1 MPYQYYTKKHQLVLL
16 LVYNMVKRGNAMIN
30 KYTLSR
36 TQNIRYIRD
45 HLDAFVRNS
54 LALSRYS
61 DEDPL
66 RETARKNFEEA
77 YEYIM
82 ERQDVEND
90 YRCLLTLHET
100 LMKDLDSGIKSELTE
115 QQIDE
120 LNEMINQPAKAN
132 TEIAIDVMLY
142 ILDKRLFSDGDVRA
156 ALMFANKI
164 MIDSGCGII
173 TVTENNKDV
182 FREKL
187 KEYKNNKDYDI
198 KDWIYKYC
206 IKGPKLDH

>member
-1 MPYQYYTKKHQLVLL
+1 MPYQYYTKKRQLVLL

-36 TQNIRYIRD
+36 AQNIRYIRD
-45 HLDAFVRNS
+45 HLDAFVKNS
-54 LALSRYS
+54 LVLSRYS

>member
-1 MPYQYYTKKHQLVLL
+1 
-16 LVYNMVKRGNAMIN
+16 MIN

-36 TQNIRYIRD
+36 TQNIRYIKD
-45 HLDAFVRNS
+45 HLDVFIRNS
-54 LALSRYS
+54 LALSRYA
-61 DEDPL
+61 DEDPF
-66 RETARKNFEEA
+66 RETAKKNFEEA
-77 YEYIM
+77 YAYIM

-90 YRCLLTLHET
+90 YRCLLTLHEM
-100 LMKDLDSGIKSELTE
+100 LMKDLDSGIKTELTE
-115 QQIDE
+115 QQISE
-120 LNEMINQPAKAN
+120 LSEMINQPAKAN

-164 MIDSGCGII
+164 MIDNGCGII

-198 KDWIYKYC
+198 KDWVYKYC